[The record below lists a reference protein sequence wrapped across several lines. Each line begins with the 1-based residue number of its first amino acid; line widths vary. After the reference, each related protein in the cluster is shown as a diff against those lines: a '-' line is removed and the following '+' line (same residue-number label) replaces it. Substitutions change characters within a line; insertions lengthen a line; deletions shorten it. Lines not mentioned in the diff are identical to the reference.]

1 MRVMVV
7 DDISIAREA
16 LLTDTKKVLPNAEVD
31 AFPDGIDAWE
41 AIQKKAYDLLI
52 TDISMR
58 RMSGIELAKK
68 VHEAYPNI
76 SILFQTGEIES
87 ELRRQG
93 VQLERCL
100 FKPFFTED
108 IREKV
113 DILHELPDFAINPP
127 IREPVEEPFRM
138 ELEKE
143 EKQGFF
149 AMLMSKIAL
158 AKKRS

>member
-1 MRVMVV
+1 
-7 DDISIAREA
+7 
-16 LLTDTKKVLPNAEVD
+16 
-31 AFPDGIDAWE
+31 
-41 AIQKKAYDLLI
+41 
-52 TDISMR
+52 MR

-68 VHEAYPNI
+68 VHEAYPNV

-100 FKPFFTED
+100 LKPFTAED
-108 IREKV
+108 IRKKV
-113 DILHELPDFAINPP
+113 DMLHELSNFAIHPP
-127 IREPVEEPFRM
+127 IRDPMEKPFRM

-149 AMLMSKIAL
+149 AMLFSKLAP
-158 AKKRS
+158 AKKEHSKDIC